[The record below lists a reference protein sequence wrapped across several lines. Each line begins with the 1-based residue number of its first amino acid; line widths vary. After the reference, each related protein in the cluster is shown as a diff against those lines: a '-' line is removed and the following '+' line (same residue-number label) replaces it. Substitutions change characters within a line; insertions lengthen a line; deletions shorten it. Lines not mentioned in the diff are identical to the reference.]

1 MANANL
7 FRGGVSAVRKASRK
21 PDAVNKAGGTAYA
34 MADEAALAQYACT
47 GTFNDTFY
55 STAER
60 QMKETLAL
68 AQKVSPEFLAKTA
81 IYARDKG
88 FMKDMPAFLLAVL
101 STRDADLFKKT
112 FPRVIDN
119 GKMLRNFVQIM
130 RSGAVGR
137 KSLGSAPKKAIQAW
151 LNGRKDGSLFRDSVG
166 DKPSLGDVIKMVHPS
181 PEGASREAMYAYLI
195 GKKLT
200 DAQSA
205 ALPGVIQQYE
215 NFKKNTSLEVPD
227 VDFRM
232 LTSLPLTEKQWS
244 SIAEKAGWMMTR
256 MNLNTFER
264 HGVLKNQ
271 KMVNTIAHRLGS
283 KDEVL
288 KARAFP
294 YQLLT
299 AYLNADPAVPAKIT
313 NALQEAM
320 EHATANV
327 PKYEG
332 KVYVMIDVSGSMG
345 SPVTGHRAGA
355 TSKTTCKDVAAL
367 VAASVLR
374 KNPDAEVILFHT
386 DAWREKLNPFDSI
399 MTNAQKIMKAPG
411 GGTNCAAPV
420 ALLNREKAAGDL
432 IIMVSDNESWA
443 HNYTWGARY
452 GGNLQS
458 EWDVFKTR
466 NPKAKLVCIDI
477 QVENTTQA
485 TTRKDTL
492 NVGGFSD
499 NVFEVINEFS
509 SNTGS
514 ATFWTDKINQVAL

>member
-1 MANANL
+1 MANANV
-7 FRGGVSAVRKASRK
+7 FGGGVSAVRKASKK
-21 PDAVNKAGGTAYA
+21 PDAMNKAGGTAYA

-55 STAER
+55 SKAEP
-60 QMKETLAL
+60 QMKETLVL
-68 AQKVSPEFLAKTA
+68 AQKVSPEFLAKCA
-81 IYARDKG
+81 IYAREQG

-101 STRDADLFKKT
+101 STRDVELFKKT

-137 KSLGSAPKKAIQAW
+137 KSLGSAPKKAISAW
-151 LNGRKDGSLFRDSVG
+151 LKSRKDASLFRDSVG
-166 DKPSLGDVIKMVHPS
+166 DKPSMADVIKMVHPQ
-181 PEGASREAMYAYLI
+181 PESKTREALYAYMI

-200 DAQSA
+200 TEQEEN
-205 ALPGVIQQYE
+205 LPGVVKSYE
-215 NFKKNTSLEVPD
+215 QFKSGKSTTVPD

-232 LTSLPLTEKQWS
+232 LTSLSLTEKNWKT
-244 SIAEKAGWMMTR
+244 IAENAGWMMTR

-264 HGVLKNQ
+264 HGVLKDQ
-271 KMVNTIAHRLGS
+271 KMVQMIADRLAS
-283 KDEVL
+283 KAEVE

-299 AYLNADPAVPAKIT
+299 AYLNADPSVPQQIT
-313 NALQEAM
+313 NALQQAM
-320 EHATANV
+320 EHSTANV
-327 PKYEG
+327 PTYAG
-332 KVYVMIDVSGSMG
+332 KVYVMIDVSGSMNY
-345 SPVTGHRAGA
+345 PVTGHRAGA
-355 TSKTTCKDVAAL
+355 TTKTTCKDVAAL

-374 KNPDAEVILFHT
+374 KNPQAEVILFHT

-420 ALLNREKAAGDL
+420 ALLNREKAEGDL

-443 HNYTWGARY
+443 HSYAWSARY

-485 TTRKDTL
+485 TSRKDTL

-499 NVFEVINEFS
+499 NVFDVINQFAA
-509 SNTGS
+509 NTGS
-514 ATFWTDKINQVAL
+514 ATFWTDRINEVAL